1 MFFLGRYEYAMDER
15 GRVPVPPRYR
25 EPVAAGAV
33 LGQGSPDRCL
43 RLYTE
48 ESFEQEAALYTSEPA
63 TRRAGR
69 ITRHAF
75 FARSFPVDVD
85 RQGRILVPAALPS
98 ILAGMKI
105 GWAFAWRTLI
115 GAELVFG
122 ASSGSG
128 GLGWYIFESSQNIET
143 DGVFAGLFMV
153 ILIGIIVE
161 NVVFRNVELRTVNRW
176 GMQR

>member
-25 EPVAAGAV
+25 DALAQGAV

-48 ESFEQEAALYTSEPA
+48 ESFEQEAVLYTSEPA

-75 FARSFPVDVD
+75 FARSFPVDLD
-85 RQGRILVPAALPS
+85 RQGRILVPAALRTY
-98 ILAGMKI
+98 AGLE
-105 GWAFAWRTLI
+105 GNA
-115 GAELVFG
+115 LVV
-122 ASSGSG
+122 GSG
-128 GLGWYIFESSQNIET
+128 EWLEIWDPERFDAEMAVVDDELEGTLES
-143 DGVFAGLFMV
+143 
-153 ILIGIIVE
+153 VE
-161 NVVFRNVELRTVNRW
+161 PRP
-176 GMQR
+176 